1 MQAFHLEPKLDDD
14 ERDKL
19 LFLPRGLDDDELLDL
34 PRGLDLD
41 KLLDLPRERG

>member
-1 MQAFHLEPKLDDD
+1 MQAIYLEPKLDDD

-34 PRGLDLD
+34 PRRPG
-41 KLLDLPRERG
+41 DLPNDRG